1 MSKKIIRHG
10 HRKWGK
16 VICKTSVFWST
27 FSPQNKGF
35 GGIMEESFLITNG
48 PVRSFYNEL
57 IENLNS
63 CAAPQQKKIIHQD
76 FSQEARKTET
86 ASIFLPNQN
95 N

>member
-1 MSKKIIRHG
+1 MNTMQTSQKTKKISAQ
-10 HRKWGK
+10 
-16 VICKTSVFWST
+16 KTSVFWST

-63 CAAPQQKKIIHQD
+63 C
-76 FSQEARKTET
+76 SQ
-86 ASIFLPNQN
+86 
-95 N
+95 